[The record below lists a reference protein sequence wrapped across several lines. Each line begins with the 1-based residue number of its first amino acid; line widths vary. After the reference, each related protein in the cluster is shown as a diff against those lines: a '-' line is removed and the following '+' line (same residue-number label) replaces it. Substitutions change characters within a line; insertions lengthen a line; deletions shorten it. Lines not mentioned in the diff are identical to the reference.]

1 MELENEVFDRILKHL
16 ALKNPLAFK
25 NKGLDQLKKSISV
38 LHYDYLIGA
47 SKELGIMLQKYPNK
61 ENEINNLFDFLMHF
75 YNKRTKTHHMLF
87 LWIHFF
93 ETALRSK
100 MAVILAQKHSSKDI
114 DDWFLSKKL
123 SHEIEH
129 LKKIHHLESLKG
141 YNGFQILNLFTLNT
155 LKTIIKMY
163 WSDFKPLFADYKTY
177 NEHVLPAYGTWEHFL
192 KAFSLIRKARNDL
205 FHNNPSKIKT
215 SSLVK
220 NIEILLLRLDF
231 NPKNAFDNTLK
242 LERAIFFKTIQ
253 KNAWMH

>member
-1 MELENEVFDRILKHL
+1 MELENEVFNRILKHL

-61 ENEINNLFDFLMHF
+61 ENGINNLFDFLMHF

-129 LKKIHHLESLKG
+129 LKKP
-141 YNGFQILNLFTLNT
+141 
-155 LKTIIKMY
+155 TI
-163 WSDFKPLFADYKTY
+163 
-177 NEHVLPAYGTWEHFL
+177 
-192 KAFSLIRKARNDL
+192 
-205 FHNNPSKIKT
+205 
-215 SSLVK
+215 
-220 NIEILLLRLDF
+220 
-231 NPKNAFDNTLK
+231 
-242 LERAIFFKTIQ
+242 
-253 KNAWMH
+253 

>member
-1 MELENEVFDRILKHL
+1 MELENEVFNRILKHL

-100 MAVILAQKHSSKDI
+100 MAVILAQKHSSKVNNLCLYHILKSYEKDI
-114 DDWFLSKKL
+114 MKLGVGSGLKNIQLKALKDFEIPLPPLNEQSAIASILSALDNEIASLKNKKRQFENIKKAL
-123 SHEIEH
+123 NHDLMSAKIRV
-129 LKKIHHLESLKG
+129 LKK
-141 YNGFQILNLFTLNT
+141 
-155 LKTIIKMY
+155 
-163 WSDFKPLFADYKTY
+163 
-177 NEHVLPAYGTWEHFL
+177 
-192 KAFSLIRKARNDL
+192 
-205 FHNNPSKIKT
+205 
-215 SSLVK
+215 
-220 NIEILLLRLDF
+220 
-231 NPKNAFDNTLK
+231 
-242 LERAIFFKTIQ
+242 
-253 KNAWMH
+253 

>member
-1 MELENEVFDRILKHL
+1 MELENEVFNRILKHL

-123 SHEIEH
+123 SHEIER
-129 LKKIHHLESLKG
+129 LKNPPFRKLKRIQWLSNLKFIHS
-141 YNGFQILNLFTLNT
+141 
-155 LKTIIKMY
+155 
-163 WSDFKPLFADYKTY
+163 WRFKNHYQ
-177 NEHVLPAYGTWEHFL
+177 NV
-192 KAFSLIRKARNDL
+192 
-205 FHNNPSKIKT
+205 
-215 SSLVK
+215 
-220 NIEILLLRLDF
+220 
-231 NPKNAFDNTLK
+231 
-242 LERAIFFKTIQ
+242 LERF
-253 KNAWMH
+253 